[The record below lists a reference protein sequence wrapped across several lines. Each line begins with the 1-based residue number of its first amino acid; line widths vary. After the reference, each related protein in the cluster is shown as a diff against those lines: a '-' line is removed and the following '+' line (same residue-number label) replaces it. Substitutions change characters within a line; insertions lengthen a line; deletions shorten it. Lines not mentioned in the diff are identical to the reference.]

1 MTVNEDRDRICT
13 AMLNLQTHIE
23 YSNAHH
29 NHDSISMNYLCLQ
42 RKYNHYTIILANNLL
57 HPRKHFVHK
66 IYESLSCKNIKI
78 QCPKNS
84 RSILLDHIN
93 VAVL

>member
-29 NHDSISMNYLCLQ
+29 HHDSISMNYLCLQ